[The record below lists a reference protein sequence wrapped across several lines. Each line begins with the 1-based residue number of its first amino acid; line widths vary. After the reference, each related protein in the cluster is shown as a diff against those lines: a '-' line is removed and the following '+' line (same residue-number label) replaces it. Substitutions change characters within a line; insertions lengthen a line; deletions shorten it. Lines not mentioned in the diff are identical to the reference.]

1 MREQKTYTTIC
12 INSQRNVTDKV
23 PGKIL
28 LVRPLSGKQSNR
40 FKETNGFFTNEI
52 VSVIYKNS
60 LLIISN

>member
-12 INSQRNVTDKV
+12 INSQRNVTDNV

-28 LVRPLSGKQSNR
+28 LVIPLSGKQSNR

-52 VSVIYKNS
+52 VSVYKNS

>member
-12 INSQRNVTDKV
+12 INSQRNVTDNV

-28 LVRPLSGKQSNR
+28 LVIPLSGKQSNC

-52 VSVIYKNS
+52 VSVYKNS